1 MRHRTITI
9 DYKACW
15 TLFIKYTP
23 TTHIQREKE
32 CMWLPLCGCVTLE
45 SSHCTACAHHI
56 KKNCSSNSRT
66 EGPAVT
72 ITRRICI
79 YIPILGLYRYRER
92 QQHYIPIRSID
103 GKAESIQTAQTVTRI
118 EGSKERDC
126 LLCDG
131 NLKAQMFDWAARFHK
146 VAQQRWTLLLFVAC
160 VCMYT
165 S

>member
-23 TTHIQREKE
+23 TTHIQREKRVY
-32 CMWLPLCGCVTLE
+32 VTAAVWMCNIGIFALY
-45 SSHCTACAHHI
+45 CRCAHHI

-79 YIPILGLYRYRER
+79 YIPILYRYRER
-92 QQHYIPIRSID
+92 QQHYTNP
-103 GKAESIQTAQTVTRI
+103 
-118 EGSKERDC
+118 
-126 LLCDG
+126 
-131 NLKAQMFDWAARFHK
+131 FH
-146 VAQQRWTLLLFVAC
+146 
-160 VCMYT
+160 
-165 S
+165 